1 MSDNPVGTAVPAG
14 AVVTMPANLDSDP
27 LIAMIERVARDP
39 SVNLDR
45 LERLLAQRE
54 KAMADGARVA
64 FNTAMAAAQAE
75 MEPVFRDASNPQTR
89 SKYASYGA
97 LDNAIR
103 EIYSRHGFGVTFDTA
118 KAEQPDHIRVLLF
131 VSRGAHERT
140 YHLDV
145 PVVTKGFK
153 GTDMMTL
160 THATLSGVTYGRRAL
175 LAMAFNIATTDDD
188 GNKAGG
194 SVKGINP
201 FDPISPMQLQHLQQ
215 VIAHVGIDIAKVCA
229 FAHVER
235 LEEITVGK
243 YDRVID
249 GIDAWAARV
258 ASAGDNPS

>member
-1 MSDNPVGTAVPAG
+1 
-14 AVVTMPANLDSDP
+14 
-27 LIAMIERVARDP
+27 
-39 SVNLDR
+39 
-45 LERLLAQRE
+45 
-54 KAMADGARVA
+54 
-64 FNTAMAAAQAE
+64 
-75 MEPVFRDASNPQTR
+75 
-89 SKYASYGA
+89 
-97 LDNAIR
+97 
-103 EIYSRHGFGVTFDTA
+103 
-118 KAEQPDHIRVLLF
+118 
-131 VSRGAHERT
+131 
-140 YHLDV
+140 
-145 PVVTKGFK
+145 
-153 GTDMMTL
+153 
-160 THATLSGVTYGRRAL
+160 VTYGRRAL
-175 LAMAFNIATTDDD
+175 LSMAFNIATTDDD